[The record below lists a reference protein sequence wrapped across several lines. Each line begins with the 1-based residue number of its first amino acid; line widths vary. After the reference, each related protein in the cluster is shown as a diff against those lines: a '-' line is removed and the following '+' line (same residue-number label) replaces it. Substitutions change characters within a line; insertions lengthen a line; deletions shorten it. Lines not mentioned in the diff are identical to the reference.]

1 MSPARGFDPRV
12 DAAPPLEPV
21 LELAAR
27 LERAGI
33 VFALGG
39 SGLLAACGL
48 AHRVGDWDLTTDAPL
63 ERARAALEGLAFEP
77 FGSSGVHADHKFVLP
92 EFATELIVGFA
103 MHGRD
108 GVVRLPTIV
117 TASWHGLPLGSPE
130 VWAAA
135 YALLGRTAKS
145 EALLGW
151 LRARGADP
159 VARARLLGQPLPQDL
174 ARALSALPRRPAPLT
189 DRSP

>member
-21 LELAAR
+21 LELASR

-33 VFALGG
+33 AFALGG
-39 SGLLAACGL
+39 SGLLAARGL
-48 AHRVGDWDLTTDAPL
+48 ARTIGDWDLTTDAPL
-63 ERARAALEGLAFEP
+63 DSARAALDGLAFQA
-77 FGSSGVHADHKFVLP
+77 FGSSGVHADHKLALP
-92 EFATELIVGFA
+92 DLAAELIVGFA
-103 MHGRD
+103 MRWEG

-130 VWAAA
+130 VWAVA

-151 LRARGADP
+151 LRAHGADP
-159 VARARLLGQPLPQDL
+159 AALARLLAQPLPPDL
-174 ARALSALPRRPAPLT
+174 VRALSTLPRGP
-189 DRSP
+189 DFK